1 MATTPEPHTS
11 TSQAQPAQPPE
22 PIEQHSYTL
31 LVKAA
36 ARLEGEL
43 NRLLRGMELTTATYG
58 ILRILESVGA
68 KGQSCGDISEQLI
81 AEVPDMTRLLD
92 RLERLG
98 YTSRERSLVDR
109 RMVRV
114 TITDKGLEAL
124 KALREPVR
132 DFHVRQLGH
141 LGVEKLTELRT
152 LLEVILNQPSHHAR
166 GTESAAT
173 GAVKH
178 ASH

>member
-1 MATTPEPHTS
+1 
-11 TSQAQPAQPPE
+11 
-22 PIEQHSYTL
+22 
-31 LVKAA
+31 
-36 ARLEGEL
+36 
-43 NRLLRGMELTTATYG
+43 
-58 ILRILESVGA
+58 
-68 KGQSCGDISEQLI
+68 
-81 AEVPDMTRLLD
+81 
-92 RLERLG
+92 
-98 YTSRERSLVDR
+98 
-109 RMVRV
+109 MVRV
-114 TITDKGLEAL
+114 TITEKGLEAL